1 MKKTNKLHNE
11 EKLKEEN
18 RIKGILESYD
28 LIEKEFIK
36 SEQPDFIKGNVGLEI
51 TQVDTGQRFDAF
63 MVNKENKTLDVLK
76 YNKKYKKAG
85 GRIIEKNNPYCLTP
99 EEFDEN
105 GYAYILPGFDCIKSL
120 EQTINSK
127 LDKLERYQILDEY
140 LLAVYA
146 PFIINIFN
154 ICEYEDLIQNVQ
166 KNRKIKFSTIF
177 IITNNNVVIFKQNTK
192 TNIIFSQ

>member
-1 MKKTNKLHNE
+1 MKKTNKLHDE
-11 EKLKEEN
+11 EKFKEEN
-18 RIKGILESYD
+18 RIKGILESYG
-28 LIEKEFIK
+28 LIDKEFIK

-51 TQVDTGQRFDAF
+51 TQVDTGQSFDAF
-63 MVNKENKTLDVLK
+63 IVNKENKTLDVLK

-85 GRIIEKNNPYCLTP
+85 GRIIEKNKPCGLAP
-99 EEFDEN
+99 ENFDEN

-120 EQTINSK
+120 EQAINSK
-127 LDKLERYQILDEY
+127 LDKLEKYQILDEY

-154 ICEYEDLIQNVQ
+154 IGEYEDLIQNVQ

-192 TNIIFSQ
+192 TNIAFLQ